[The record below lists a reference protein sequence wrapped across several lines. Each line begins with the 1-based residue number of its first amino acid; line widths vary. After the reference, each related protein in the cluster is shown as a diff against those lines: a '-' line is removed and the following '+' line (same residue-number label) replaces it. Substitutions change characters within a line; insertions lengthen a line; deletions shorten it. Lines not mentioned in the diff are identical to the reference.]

1 MAGANAHQNVS
12 DQIYESFLNKTKT
25 ELLVQRSDYY
35 INKLKR
41 KKYLIIENDEK
52 PEKPKARFLI
62 QSINEETGLLVPTRD
77 PPSLAEAIL
86 RIYKDRELGARLGQR
101 GYEFVRQRFSTEV
114 MADKI
119 VGLYDRLAAE
129 KGIDLYKE

>member
-12 DQIYESFLNKTKT
+12 DQVYEALLNKTKT

-35 INKLKR
+35 INKLKG

-62 QSINEETGLLVPTRD
+62 QSINEKTGSIREDIYGLAVKRLYLMIELKLRQKTR
-77 PPSLAEAIL
+77 
-86 RIYKDRELGARLGQR
+86 
-101 GYEFVRQRFSTEV
+101 
-114 MADKI
+114 
-119 VGLYDRLAAE
+119 
-129 KGIDLYKE
+129 